1 MTKLKNYIFS
11 FKSPLSV
18 KIDSLGTKEQGLPP
32 LKSYDPGSGGR
43 VMSLD
48 KLEGFFIFIYKINYQ
63 QTWQCG
69 DWN

>member
-1 MTKLKNYIFS
+1 M
-11 FKSPLSV
+11 